1 MENNWTTSRIDEIA
15 TVKSGKRLPKGESLT
30 NKKTDYPYIRLID
43 IEQGGVNASKI
54 QYLEKKTQAKIGKYI
69 VETDDVCLAI
79 VGHTIGVVFYIDEKW
94 NKANLTENAARLT
107 AISPSFNS
115 RYIYYY
121 LTSPIG
127 QSDIVSRKVGSAQGK
142 LPLYNIKALEIKA
155 PDRITQDRIVDI
167 LSSLDNKITL
177 NRQTNQTLEQM
188 AQALFMSWFV
198 DFDPVVDNA
207 LDAGFFEQD
216 LAFSDELLRR
226 AEARRAVREHGDFKP
241 LPDAICQLF
250 PAAFEE
256 CVEPSVGL
264 GGWVPKGW
272 NPSNIGTE
280 FDVTMGQSPPGSTY
294 NEIGEGMPFFQG
306 KTDFG
311 FRFPC
316 NRVYCTDPKR
326 MARKND
332 TLVSVR
338 APVGDINL
346 AAEDCAIGRGIA
358 AVRHKSGS
366 ISFSY
371 YAMNNLSTY
380 FKVFEGEGTVFG
392 SINQKDF
399 KELPLIKCPAQVV
412 SKFDEFCGCW
422 DKRIENIA
430 IEVAALTKLRDTLLP
445 KLISGELRLDNISA
459 VLANEGAA

>member
-1 MENNWTTSRIDEIA
+1 AAIA
-15 TVKSGKRLPKGESLT
+15 Q
-30 NKKTDYPYIRLID
+30 
-43 IEQGGVNASKI
+43 EQGLG
-54 QYLEKKTQAKIGKYI
+54 QE
-69 VETDDVCLAI
+69 
-79 VGHTIGVVFYIDEKW
+79 
-94 NKANLTENAARLT
+94 
-107 AISPSFNS
+107 SP
-115 RYIYYY
+115 
-121 LTSPIG
+121 
-127 QSDIVSRKVGSAQGK
+127 
-142 LPLYNIKALEIKA
+142 
-155 PDRITQDRIVDI
+155 
-167 LSSLDNKITL
+167 
-177 NRQTNQTLEQM
+177 
-188 AQALFMSWFV
+188 
-198 DFDPVVDNA
+198 
-207 LDAGFFEQD
+207 
-216 LAFSDELLRR
+216 FSDELLRR
-226 AEARRAVREHGDFKP
+226 VAARVALRASPDFAAK
-241 LPDAICQLF
+241 LPAATRALF
-250 PAAFEE
+250 PAAFEL
-256 CVEPSVGL
+256 CDDPALGL

-272 NPSNIGTE
+272 KPSNVGLE

-316 NRVYCTDPKR
+316 NRIYCTEPKR

-358 AVRHKSGS
+358 AARHKSDS

-371 YAMNNLSTY
+371 YAMNNLSTH

-399 KELPLIKCPAQVV
+399 KDLPLIKYPAQVV

-430 IEVAALTKLRDTLLP
+430 IEVTALTNLRDTLLP
-445 KLISGELRLDNISA
+445 KLISGELRLDDLDTD
-459 VLANEGAA
+459 LATGEAT